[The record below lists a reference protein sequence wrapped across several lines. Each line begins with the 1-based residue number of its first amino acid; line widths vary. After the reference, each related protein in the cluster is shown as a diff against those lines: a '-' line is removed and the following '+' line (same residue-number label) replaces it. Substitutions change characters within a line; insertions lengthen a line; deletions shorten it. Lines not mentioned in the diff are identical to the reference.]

1 MINPSEDK
9 EIEKMKLL
17 KIAAM
22 LERAKA
28 EANQPKKPIIIT
40 DANFSAE
47 VGKHKLMLVDFWA
60 PWCGPCRMVG
70 PVLEQ
75 LAEEYAGKVTFG
87 KINVDENRM
96 VPGHFGVQSIPTMI
110 IFKDGHPVDT
120 IVGACSKSQLESKL
134 RPYMGY

>member
-40 DANFSAE
+40 DANFSTE